1 MASKTCLQAPPPFLL
16 PRLPLSSLCSR
27 IFFFTHADFFSFF
40 PQCRAWSQANKRI
53 SQRPQ
58 TLENT
63 LNLLAEL
70 KPLFLESF
78 QGSQTQFQ
86 SNRLVMLRMDMYV
99 PANLYQA
106 KWPDKPRIIWRY
118 KIKMLLL
125 AHEYTCTLFVCIWS
139 RHLKLYLRKWTLIQM
154 FLRNIHFI
162 TWIALV
168 SSIQSLARI
177 RV

>member
-1 MASKTCLQAPPPFLL
+1 MSPGSNTLSPPQTPLSARGFFFHQCWFFLL
-16 PRLPLSSLCSR
+16 
-27 IFFFTHADFFSFF
+27 F
-40 PQCRAWSQANKRI
+40 PQWGAWSQANKGL
-53 SQRPQ
+53 SQRPH

-63 LNLLAEL
+63 LNFLAEL

-78 QGSQTQFQ
+78 QGSRTQFQ
-86 SNRLVMLRMDMYV
+86 SKRLVMLWMDVYV

-106 KWPDKPRIIWRY
+106 KRPDKPRIVWRY

-125 AHEYTCTLFVCIWS
+125 VHEYTCTLFVCIWN
-139 RHLKLYLRKWTLIQM
+139 RYLKLYLRKWTLIQM

-177 RV
+177 HV

>member
-1 MASKTCLQAPPPFLL
+1 MSPGSTTLSPPQTTSQLTLL
-16 PRLPLSSLCSR
+16 TD
-27 IFFFTHADFFSFF
+27 FFFTNADIFSFF
-40 PQCRAWSQANKRI
+40 PQCGAWSQANKRL

-58 TLENT
+58 TLEKT

-78 QGSQTQFQ
+78 QGSRTQFR
-86 SNRLVMLRMDMYV
+86 SKRLVMLQMDVYV

-106 KWPDKPRIIWRY
+106 KRPDKPRIVWRY
-118 KIKMLLL
+118 KIKMLLP

-154 FLRNIHFI
+154 FLRNIFI

-168 SSIQSLARI
+168 SSIQSLAWI
-177 RV
+177 HV

>member
-1 MASKTCLQAPPPFLL
+1 MSPGSTTLSPPQTTSQLAL
-16 PRLPLSSLCSR
+16 
-27 IFFFTHADFFSFF
+27 ITDFFSPTLIFFSFF
-40 PQCRAWSQANKRI
+40 PQCGAWSQANKRL

-58 TLENT
+58 TLEKT
-63 LNLLAEL
+63 LNFLAEL

-78 QGSQTQFQ
+78 QGSRTQFR
-86 SNRLVMLRMDMYV
+86 SKRLVMLQMDVYV

-106 KWPDKPRIIWRY
+106 KRPDKPRIVWRY
-118 KIKMLLL
+118 KIKMLLP

-168 SSIQSLARI
+168 SSIQSLVRI
-177 RV
+177 HV